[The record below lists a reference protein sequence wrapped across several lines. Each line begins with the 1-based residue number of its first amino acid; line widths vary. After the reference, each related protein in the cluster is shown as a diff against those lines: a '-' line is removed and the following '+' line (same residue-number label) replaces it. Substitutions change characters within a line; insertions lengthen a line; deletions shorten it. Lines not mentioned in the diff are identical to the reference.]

1 MKKVVAFENQ
11 NSVSEVDRNP
21 RWVTITRT
29 NSAGEILSE
38 VILEDRKQNGSG
50 FVLSYT
56 DKMIEFIGKY
66 STGATVRLFIYLA
79 HNQQYGTNGVF
90 GFRCSRAS
98 LENALGLTR
107 KTVYSSLI
115 ELKKDFLVHELRVD
129 GVSEF
134 MVNPNYI
141 TIGKEKK
148 TRMAEWNRRW
158 ADSFRQKNQGKSYTR

>member
-11 NSVSEVDRNP
+11 NSVSEVDKSP
-21 RWVTITRT
+21 RWVQITKY

-38 VILEDRKQNGSG
+38 VTLEDRKQNGSG

-66 STGATVRLFIYLA
+66 STGATVRLFLYLA

-90 GFRCSRAS
+90 GFRCSRVS
-98 LENALGLTR
+98 LQNALGLTR
-107 KTVYSSLI
+107 KTVYSALM
-115 ELKKDFLVHELRVD
+115 ELKNDFLVHELRVD

-134 MVNPNYI
+134 MVNPNYV

-148 TRMAEWNRRW
+148 TRLAEWNKRW
-158 ADSFRQKNQGKSYTR
+158 AESFRQSPGQSYTR

>member
-1 MKKVVAFENQ
+1 M
-11 NSVSEVDRNP
+11 
-21 RWVTITRT
+21 
-29 NSAGEILSE
+29 
-38 VILEDRKQNGSG
+38 
-50 FVLSYT
+50 LSYT

-66 STGATVRLFIYLA
+66 STGATVRLFLYLA

-98 LENALGLTR
+98 LMSVLGLTR
-107 KTVYSSLI
+107 KTVYSALM
-115 ELKKDFLVHELRVD
+115 ELKNDFLVHELRVD

-148 TRMAEWNRRW
+148 TRLAEWNKRW
-158 ADSFRQKNQGKSYTR
+158 QDTFRQKSPVTSYTR

>member
-1 MKKVVAFENQ
+1 MEKVVSIETK
-11 NSVSEVDRNP
+11 NSVESVDRNP
-21 RWVTITRT
+21 RWVQITKY

-38 VILEDRKQNGSG
+38 VTIEERKQNGSG

-66 STGATVRLFIYLA
+66 STGATVRLFLYLA
-79 HNQQYGTNGVF
+79 HNQQYGANGVF

-107 KTVYSSLI
+107 KTVYSALM
-115 ELKKDFLVHELRVD
+115 ELKNDFLVHELKVD

-148 TRMAEWNRRW
+148 TRLAEWNRRW
-158 ADSFRQKNQGKSYTR
+158 ANTFKQSQGKSLSR

>member
-1 MKKVVAFENQ
+1 MEKVVSIEKK
-11 NSVSEVDRNP
+11 NSVESVDRNP
-21 RWVTITRT
+21 RWVQITKY

-38 VILEDRKQNGSG
+38 VTLEERKQNGSG

-66 STGATVRLFIYLA
+66 STGATVRLFLYIA
-79 HNQQYGTNGVF
+79 HNQQYGSNGVF

-107 KTVYSSLI
+107 KTVYSSLM
-115 ELKKDFLVHELRVD
+115 ELKKDFLVHELKVD

-148 TRMAEWNRRW
+148 TRLAEWNRRW
-158 ADSFRQKNQGKSYTR
+158 AETFKKNQGKF